1 MALYQGGMSCVEIK
15 SQKYQTRKSP
25 AYHAKDCK
33 DQVKEGKDG
42 TYESKPDKN
51 GTYKWIKQT
60 RKQPKKKGVKT
71 YEIHSNGT
79 TPFVVEDDGK
89 GITVFKTVYAKGVY
103 EADAYTLGKQV
114 VHQAYK
120 KIFVGD
126 NDLKLSA
133 YEKKG
138 WAKGNSILVQISA
151 NKYMYVGDKIYTF
164 ESLDT
169 IQSYY
174 SPVGN
179 SDVPYPWA
187 IGTNHTYLML
197 DAVTIPSKFIDIL
210 EKDPYQVYYGFV
222 KDHPPIQRDAKK
234 LTKKILVH

>member
-1 MALYQGGMSCVEIK
+1 MSCVEIK

-71 YEIHSNGT
+71 YETHYNGT
-79 TPFVVEDDGK
+79 TPFLVEDDGK
-89 GITVFKTVYAKGVY
+89 AVTVFKTVYTKGEY
-103 EADAYTLGKQV
+103 EEYTAGKQV
-114 VHQAYK
+114 IRQPYK
-120 KIFVGD
+120 KIFIGD
-126 NDLKLSA
+126 NDLKLIM
-133 YEKKG
+133 YERKG
-138 WAKGNSILVQISA
+138 WGKGNTILVQISA
-151 NKYMYVGDKIYTF
+151 NKYMYIGDKIYTF
-164 ESLDT
+164 EPVKGDK
-169 IQSYY
+169 IQAYY

-187 IGTNHTYLML
+187 VGTSHTYLML
-197 DAVTIPSKFIDIL
+197 DAVTIPTKFIDVNA
-210 EKDPYQVYYGFV
+210 KDPYWAYYGYDKDIPSV
-222 KDHPPIQRDAKK
+222 KEDAKK
-234 LTKKILVH
+234 LQKTLIH